1 MANETIYDVLIA
13 GQGAAG
19 YAAAMYAARYQVRP
33 VVFGAVFGGETA
45 TGGLIENYPGYPEI
59 DGLELML
66 KFREHAQKYEV
77 PIVDEDAASI
87 VRRSDCFELTT
98 DEGNVYLGA
107 SVILAVGRERR
118 TLGLEHEA
126 EWTGRGVSYC
136 STCDAPLHRDNVVG
150 VVGGGDSAVKGAAL
164 LSKYARQVYVIYR
177 RDSFTRPEPVN
188 LRQLEAAENV
198 TTLFNTNV
206 VGLLGDDGLDGVVLD
221 RPHAGSSELAMHGIF
236 IEIGADPR
244 VALARQ
250 LGVELNDQDEVR
262 VDKHGATNVEGV
274 FAAGDLT
281 DAAGD
286 LKQTITAAASGAL
299 AATAAYD
306 YVSRH
311 GNRCATHAAGYS
323 IAAAD

>member
-1 MANETIYDVLIA
+1 MANETIHDVLIA

-19 YAAAMYAARYQVRP
+19 YAAAMYAARYQISP

-59 DGLELML
+59 DGFELMM
-66 KFREHAQKYEV
+66 KFREHAQKYGV
-77 PIVDEDAASI
+77 PIVDEDAAKI
-87 VRRSDCFELTT
+87 ERRSDCFELTT
-98 DEGNVYLGA
+98 DEGNTYLGA

-118 TLGLEHEA
+118 TLGLEHEV

-177 RDSFTRPEPVN
+177 RESFTRPEPVN
-188 LRQLEAAENV
+188 LRQLESSDNV

-221 RPHAGSSELAMHGIF
+221 RPHAGSSELALNGLF

-244 VALARQ
+244 VELAEQ
-250 LGVELNDQDEVR
+250 LGVELNELNEVR
-262 VDKHGATNVEGV
+262 VDKHGRTNVDGV

-281 DAAGD
+281 DASGD

-299 AATAAYD
+299 AATAAYE
-306 YVSRH
+306 YVSIH
-311 GNRCATHAAGYS
+311 GNRCATHAAGYH
-323 IAAAD
+323 IEAAD

>member
-1 MANETIYDVLIA
+1 MANETIHDVLIA
-13 GQGAAG
+13 GQGASG
-19 YAAAMYAARYQVRP
+19 YAAAMYAARYQISP

-59 DGLELML
+59 DGFELMM
-66 KFREHAQKYEV
+66 KFREHAQKYGV
-77 PIVDEDAASI
+77 PIVDEDAVSI
-87 VRRSDCFELTT
+87 ARRSDCFELTT
-98 DEGNVYLGA
+98 DEGNTYLGA

-118 TLGLEHEA
+118 TLGLEHEV

-177 RDSFTRPEPVN
+177 RESFTRPEPVN
-188 LRQLEAAENV
+188 LRQLESNDNV
-198 TTLFNTNV
+198 TTLFSTNV

-221 RPHAGSSELAMHGIF
+221 RPHAGSSELALNGLF

-244 VALARQ
+244 VELAEQ
-250 LGVELNDQDEVR
+250 LGLELNELNEVR
-262 VDKHGATNVEGV
+262 VDKHGRTNVDGV

-281 DAAGD
+281 DASGD

-299 AATAAYD
+299 AATAAYE
-306 YVSRH
+306 YVSIH
-311 GNRCATHAAGYS
+311 GNRCATHAAGYH
-323 IAAAD
+323 IEAAD